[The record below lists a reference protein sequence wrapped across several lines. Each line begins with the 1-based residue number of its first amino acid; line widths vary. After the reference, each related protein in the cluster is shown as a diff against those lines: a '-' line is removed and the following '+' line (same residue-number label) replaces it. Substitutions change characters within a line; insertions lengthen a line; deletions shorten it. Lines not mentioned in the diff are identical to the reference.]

1 MGLDIASRTDTGE
14 DSGVSV
20 KATVANGVYTAY
32 LFPAKTRKYDRDH
45 YVADA
50 LFSPRNQSES
60 VLALVGKDGEHLA
73 GGKVKERFVFRIL
86 EAEKTADL
94 RIK

>member
-20 KATVANGVYTAY
+20 KTTVANGAYTAY
-32 LFPAKTRKYDRDH
+32 LFQAKTRKFDRDH
-45 YVADA
+45 YMADA

-73 GGKVKERFVFRIL
+73 GGNVKERFGFRIL
-86 EAEKTADL
+86 ETEKKVDL